1 MKDTDA
7 ERFHSDNGYASKLI
21 GNSIVFM
28 NGTLHEH
35 AVCGKTGCTEE
46 DHDNTLWIP
55 LTYDSEN
62 QRLQYGGKSLKKST

>member
-1 MKDTDA
+1 MAQGKSSYQMKDTDA

-35 AVCGKTGCTEE
+35 AVCGKT
-46 DHDNTLWIP
+46 D
-55 LTYDSEN
+55 
-62 QRLQYGGKSLKKST
+62 LQLP